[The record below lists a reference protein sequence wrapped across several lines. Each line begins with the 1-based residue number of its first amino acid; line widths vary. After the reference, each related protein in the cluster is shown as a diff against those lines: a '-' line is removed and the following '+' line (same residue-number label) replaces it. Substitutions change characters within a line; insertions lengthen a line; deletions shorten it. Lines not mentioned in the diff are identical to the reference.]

1 MKLIVSL
8 ALLTTHALAC
18 SVPVFRYGLE
28 HWAPDAY
35 QILVFK
41 AGPLSADERAL
52 VQKLG
57 PESHT
62 NASTQIVDLNTA
74 TTEQKKIWSEGGQAS
89 VVVMPPAASPT
100 KHPVWTAATL
110 TAESVA
116 VIQDSPMRKDIA
128 QRLAEGDS
136 AIWLLLDS
144 GDKASDDATAKTL
157 EGYLTRAAETME
169 LPKLDDQDIKN
180 GLVSVPD
187 EGLRLTFP
195 LVRLRRDDP
204 AEQFLVHCLLAT
216 ELDLKDLKAPMVFP
230 IFGRG
235 RVLYSLVGRG
245 ITMENVTHA
254 ASFLLGSC
262 SCQIKEQNPGVDLLM
277 SADWKTL
284 LKVDVL
290 ADDVLPTAEEILNR
304 KPVLVPIPERVAP
317 SPTTPSATIP
327 VEPQAGTSGFRF
339 ITLAALGLFVFGI
352 LWRLLKRRS

>member
-1 MKLIVSL
+1 MKSFLAL

-35 QILVFK
+35 QVTVFK
-41 AGPLSADERAL
+41 AGPPTDAERAL
-52 VQKLG
+52 LGKLSPG
-57 PESHT
+57 SHT

-74 TTEQKKIWSEGGQAS
+74 TAEQKELWSKAGQPGLL
-89 VVVMPPAASPT
+89 VMPPVASPT
-100 KHPVWTAATL
+100 KQPVWTAPSF

-116 VIQDSPMRKDIA
+116 MIQESPLRKDIA

-136 AIWLLLDS
+136 AVWLLLES
-144 GDKASDDATAKTL
+144 GDKAADDAAAKAL

-195 LVRLRRDDP
+195 MLQLRRDDP
-204 AEQFLVHCLLAT
+204 AEPFLVRCLLAT
-216 ELDLKDLKAPMVFP
+216 EPDLKDLKAPMVFP

-290 ADDVLPTAEEILNR
+290 ADDVLPSAEEILNR
-304 KPVLVPIPERVAP
+304 KPVLVPIPERTAAAVEEPAP
-317 SPTTPSATIP
+317 AGVTGFPLLTIA
-327 VEPQAGTSGFRF
+327 V
-339 ITLAALGLFVFGI
+339 LGLLVLGI
-352 LWRLLKRRS
+352 GWRLMLRRS

>member
-1 MKLIVSL
+1 MKLLPIL

-35 QILVFK
+35 QVLLFK
-41 AGPLSADERAL
+41 AGPLNADERTM

-62 NASTQIVDLNTA
+62 NASAQIVDLNSATA
-74 TTEQKKIWSEGGQAS
+74 EQKDLWSKAGQPG
-89 VVVMPPAASPT
+89 VIVMPPAASPT
-100 KHPVWTAATL
+100 KHPVWTAPSLA
-110 TAESVA
+110 ADAVA
-116 VIQDSPMRKDIA
+116 AIQDSPMRQEIA
-128 QRLAEGDS
+128 RRLAEGDS

-144 GDKASDDATAKTL
+144 GDKAADDAAAKSL

-195 LVRLRRDDP
+195 LLRLRRDDP
-204 AEQFLVHCLLAT
+204 SEQFLVHCLLAT
-216 ELDLKDLKAPMVFP
+216 EPDLKDLKAPMVFP

-235 RVLYSLVGRG
+235 RVLYTLVGRG

-290 ADDVLPTAEEILNR
+290 ADDVLPSAEEILNR
-304 KPVLVPIPERVAP
+304 KPVLVPIPERVTTAP
-317 SPTTPSATIP
+317 AVAAAAQSG
-327 VEPQAGTSGFRF
+327 VSGFPLV
-339 ITLAALGLFVFGI
+339 TVAVLGLLVFGI
-352 LWRLLKRRS
+352 GWRLLSRRS

>member
-1 MKLIVSL
+1 MKTLLAI

-35 QILVFK
+35 QITVFK
-41 AGPLSADERAL
+41 TGSLTDAERLLVEKLSPA
-52 VQKLG
+52 
-57 PESHT
+57 SHT

-74 TTEQKKIWSEGGQAS
+74 TAEQKDLWNKAGQPGLM
-89 VVVMPPAASPT
+89 VMPPPASPT
-100 KHPVWTAATL
+100 KQPVWTAPL
-110 TAESVA
+110 SAESVA
-116 VIQDSPMRKDIA
+116 AIQDSPMRQDIA
-128 QRLAEGDS
+128 HRLAEGDS
-136 AIWLLLDS
+136 AIWLLLES
-144 GDKASDDATAKTL
+144 GDKAADDAAAKAL
-157 EGYLTRAAETME
+157 EGHLTRAAETME

-195 LVRLRRDDP
+195 MLRLRRDDP
-204 AEQFLVHCLLAT
+204 AEQFLLHCLLAT
-216 ELDLKDLKAPMVFP
+216 EPDLKDLKAPMVFP

-262 SCQIKEQNPGVDLLM
+262 SCQIKEQNPGVDLLL
-277 SADWKTL
+277 SADWKAL

-290 ADDVLPTAEEILNR
+290 ADDVLPSAEEILNR
-304 KPVLVPIPERVAP
+304 KPVLVPIPERAAARAP
-317 SPTTPSATIP
+317 ADARPASSTAGVTGFP
-327 VEPQAGTSGFRF
+327 V
-339 ITLAALGLFVFGI
+339 LALAVVGLLVFGI
-352 LWRLLKRRS
+352 LWRLVKRRS

>member
-1 MKLIVSL
+1 MKSLFVL

-35 QILVFK
+35 QVLVFK
-41 AGPLSADERAL
+41 AGPLTASEQSL
-52 VQKLG
+52 VEKLSPG
-57 PESHT
+57 SHT
-62 NASTQIVDLNTA
+62 NVSTQVVDLNTA
-74 TTEQKKIWSEGGQAS
+74 TSDQKDVWTQAGRPAMM
-89 VVVMPPAASPT
+89 VMPPAASPT
-100 KHPVWTAATL
+100 KRPVWTAPSL
-110 TAESVA
+110 TADA
-116 VIQDSPMRKDIA
+116 LAAIQDSPLRREIA

-136 AIWLLLDS
+136 AIWLMLDS
-144 GDKASDDATAKTL
+144 GDKAADDAAAKAL
-157 EGYLTRAAETME
+157 EGYLNRAAETME

-195 LVRLRRDDP
+195 MLRLRRDDP

-216 ELDLKDLKAPMVFP
+216 EPDLKDLKAPMAFP

-235 RVLYSLVGRG
+235 RVLYTLVGRG

-277 SADWKTL
+277 TADWKTL

-290 ADDVLPTAEEILNR
+290 ADDVLPSAEEILNR
-304 KPVLVPIPERVAP
+304 KPVLVPIPERPVASSAEP
-317 SPTTPSATIP
+317 SPPMAVTVPSG
-327 VEPQAGTSGFRF
+327 VSGFPWV
-339 ITLAALGLFVFGI
+339 TVAVGGLLVLGV
-352 LWRLLKRRS
+352 LWRLLQRRS